1 MNAAANRTETSAD
14 KKSIRD
20 ASTVYVRPANDG
32 QFAVCGANLPAPG
45 CWSLHDSEG
54 EAREEAESLAA
65 DFGVGVETASGAVVF
80 L

>member
-1 MNAAANRTETSAD
+1 MTDSKETSAD
-14 KKSIRD
+14 SAPARD
-20 ASTVYVRPANDG
+20 ASTVCVRPANDE

-54 EAREEAESLAA
+54 EARVAAEALAA
-65 DFGVGVETASGAVVF
+65 GMGVGVETASGAVVF

>member
-1 MNAAANRTETSAD
+1 MNQANMKETSAD
-14 KKSIRD
+14 RTPVRD
-20 ASTVYVRPANDG
+20 ASTVYVRAANDG

-45 CWSLHDSEG
+45 CWSLHESEG